1 MALATLTLALA
12 AAAPVEKIFGI
23 NPRDILHSR
32 PPAAAPPIPYK
43 GTGCYEAL
51 TQPPEPPPHRRLR
64 RRQHPPPPLPAA
76 HRTTPAES
84 AAPRGTSRCRTDTSR
99 RRRTCAPTSAAPPTA
114 STRSHL
120 PSRAAS
126 STAMLRSARRAR
138 THTCHLYHKEYSRP
152 PQWPTETPPRPS
164 RHATKAEGAPWAGR
178 PSRASLSRVHDTP
191 GTRPQT
197 NRRPQTD
204 GTEGGLPRPHPSP
217 SSPRASSATSRVAT
231 YAPSAVPAASG
242 QARTEQPECFV
253 AYAAKKAEKSG
264 LPGR

>member
-51 TQPPEPPPHRRLR
+51 TQPPEPPPHLRLR

-84 AAPRGTSRCRTDTSR
+84 AAPRGTSRCRTGTSR
-99 RRRTCAPTSAAPPTA
+99 RRRTCAPTSAAPKTA
-114 STRSHL
+114 STRRHL

-138 THTCHLYHKEYSRP
+138 AHTPATTQEHHREKR
-152 PQWPTETPPRPS
+152 PTETLPRPS
-164 RHATKAEGAPWAGR
+164 RHATEAEGAPW
-178 PSRASLSRVHDTP
+178 
-191 GTRPQT
+191 
-197 NRRPQTD
+197 
-204 GTEGGLPRPHPSP
+204 GGPAR
-217 SSPRASSATSRVAT
+217 
-231 YAPSAVPAASG
+231 VPAFEG
-242 QARTEQPECFV
+242 EPVARP
-253 AYAAKKAEKSG
+253 
-264 LPGR
+264 